1 VDEDPLLGRT
11 LAGRYRLIARLGSGG
26 MSAVYLARHVLIDR
40 LSAIKVLHEELT
52 LEEVSPDG
60 ESIYREHF
68 LREARAVNR
77 INHPNIVEISDYGEA
92 TITLDPERRVRRSL
106 VYLVMEYVP
115 GESLQKV
122 IARGPLPASRV
133 VSIASQVGSALSR
146 AHQTGVIHRDIKP
159 ENILLV
165 QRKDGG
171 DLAKLTD
178 FGVAKITQVSRSLPA
193 AAVDQVFGTAGFVA
207 PEYLLGETAIDGRA
221 DLYSL
226 GVVLYMALT
235 GTRPYDVTNE
245 AELLTMPLSEEP
257 IPAGERVR
265 NIPRALEALVM
276 KCLRRRPDERP
287 HDAFA
292 FLDELGRAAAE
303 AGLPRGDAPGGESE
317 LRARVAQVEATL
329 SAEDEPPPS
338 RFGPAIP
345 PEPRFGT
352 MTPGALVVAWRA
364 HWEALE
370 AMTRQRRS
378 IPHDVEDSVHRATLL
393 TEAIDRAAHVVS
405 ETQRALDQ
413 LEGIARDFRATMG
426 NAIDVLAHDLSK
438 THAHVLELTSRR
450 AQLHLKRRNVTSARE
465 ADALLWEEAAV
476 DDELRKTKFLRDDLG
491 HQIGSLQDE
500 LFKKNVAHEEK
511 VNLENAQLEGES
523 AAMATFHRELELLSG
538 EVARFL
544 GNSR

>member
-1 VDEDPLLGRT
+1 
-11 LAGRYRLIARLGSGG
+11 
-26 MSAVYLARHVLIDR
+26 
-40 LSAIKVLHEELT
+40 
-52 LEEVSPDG
+52 
-60 ESIYREHF
+60 
-68 LREARAVNR
+68 
-77 INHPNIVEISDYGEA
+77 
-92 TITLDPERRVRRSL
+92 

-133 VSIASQVGSALSR
+133 VPIAMQVASALSR

-165 QRKDGG
+165 QRKGGG

-178 FGVAKITQVSRSLPA
+178 FGVAKVTQVSRSLPA
-193 AAVDQVFGTAGFVA
+193 AAVDQVFGTPGFVA

-226 GVVLYMALT
+226 GVCLYMALT
-235 GTRPYDVTNE
+235 GTRPYDVSNE
-245 AELLTMPLSEEP
+245 SDLLTMPLTDEP

-265 NIPRALEALVM
+265 NVPRALEALVM
-276 KCLRRRPDERP
+276 KCLKRRADERP

-292 FLDELGRAAAE
+292 FLDELGRAAAD
-303 AGLPRGDAPGGESE
+303 AGLSSGDVSGGEAE
-317 LRARVAQVEATL
+317 IRARVAQVEASL
-329 SAEDEPPPS
+329 DEEAPAS

-364 HWEALE
+364 HWDALE
-370 AMTRQRRS
+370 AMVRARRS
-378 IPHDVEDSVHRATLL
+378 LPHDVTDSIHRAMLL

-438 THAHVLELTSRR
+438 THAHVLELTSQR

-476 DDELRKTKFLRDDLG
+476 DDELRKSKLLRDDLG
-491 HQIGSLQDE
+491 LQIGTLQDE
-500 LFKKNVAHEEK
+500 LFKKNVGHEEK
-511 VNLENAQLEGES
+511 VQLENARLEGES

-538 EVARFL
+538 EVARFI
-544 GNSR
+544 GSGRSA